1 MKNNKK
7 FKQLLDSIKWYK
19 ERKDKTNQSLL
30 ATDFE
35 KDRKLIRERAES
47 YKKEEENKELF
58 VKDLSINTKDEAQK
72 AKFED
77 FSKRL
82 KKDAIIEESMFIISD
97 MLKVT
102 KS

>member
-1 MKNNKK
+1 M
-7 FKQLLDSIKWYK
+7 Q
-19 ERKDKTNQSLL
+19 ERKEKTNQSLL

-35 KDRKLIRERAES
+35 KDRKLIREKADA

-58 VKDLSINTKDEAQK
+58 VKDLSMNAKDEAQK

-82 KKDAIIEESMFIISD
+82 KKDAIIEESILIISD